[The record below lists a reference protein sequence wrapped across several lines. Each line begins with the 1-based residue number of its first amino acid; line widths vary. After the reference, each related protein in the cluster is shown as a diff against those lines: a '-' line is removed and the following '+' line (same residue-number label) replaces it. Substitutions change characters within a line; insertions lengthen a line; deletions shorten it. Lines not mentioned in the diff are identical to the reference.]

1 MNRRRVAGH
10 AAERGPTATTSG
22 SPAAFHTLLSQQRH
36 ELGIPVA
43 EALRCRRVRS
53 ADRKSECD
61 FARSLP
67 ALPAIRDADAPDTCA
82 GAHGDREA
90 ILLASG
96 RLDRRANFGVG
107 LPICVVSN
115 EHLGGDVPDE
125 LAEDVGARAEDIDA
139 LFVRQRGRVRG
150 HALRGDGRRGVHG
163 DSVAAHPL
171 VRAEGVRLVLVPAA
185 ALVLAAALSFSL
197 VEASLALA
205 LVFSAL
211 AALAGILAAARP
223 GRRPRRLA
231 IDPLALK
238 VVVPV
243 VGSHEVDRTCVGEG
257 HKAKTSE
264 AAFLVVLQV
273 HPGDGAEGHEV
284 LGQGLLGHALRQ
296 AAHKE
301 LAGVVALA
309 SASLALVL
317 ASLAEASASLAEASE
332 VVVFLSL
339 AALAEVAAL

>member
-185 ALVLAAALSFSL
+185 ALVLAAALHPHRSFAHHPGVHAPAAPAHAHAHRSPSPAGAL
-197 VEASLALA
+197 SEATALALA
-205 LVFSAL
+205 ILALPGGL
-211 AALAGILAAARP
+211 AALAL
-223 GRRPRRLA
+223 
-231 IDPLALK
+231 LAL
-238 VVVPV
+238 
-243 VGSHEVDRTCVGEG
+243 S
-257 HKAKTSE
+257 
-264 AAFLVVLQV
+264 
-273 HPGDGAEGHEV
+273 
-284 LGQGLLGHALRQ
+284 LLGGPGIGLDGHAADLRAVEGRYGCFGFLGGAIRDDSHALPQEHAQKGR
-296 AAHKE
+296 
-301 LAGVVALA
+301 
-309 SASLALVL
+309 S
-317 ASLAEASASLAEASE
+317 
-332 VVVFLSL
+332 
-339 AALAEVAAL
+339 